1 MAVLSQTDPYQMNV
15 VGGRAGCGIQN
26 IHEISEE
33 RKVEDS
39 QGKDQQKQDMDGNN
53 TIAVSTIE
61 YNQRREMT
69 TIEALIDGAGHE
81 SRTYES
87 QQIRITNNMEVQ
99 RSSMNHESH
108 HDQHDYQSTGY
119 R

>member
-39 QGKDQQKQDMDGNN
+39 QGKDQ
-53 TIAVSTIE
+53 
-61 YNQRREMT
+61 
-69 TIEALIDGAGHE
+69 
-81 SRTYES
+81 
-87 QQIRITNNMEVQ
+87 
-99 RSSMNHESH
+99 
-108 HDQHDYQSTGY
+108 
-119 R
+119 